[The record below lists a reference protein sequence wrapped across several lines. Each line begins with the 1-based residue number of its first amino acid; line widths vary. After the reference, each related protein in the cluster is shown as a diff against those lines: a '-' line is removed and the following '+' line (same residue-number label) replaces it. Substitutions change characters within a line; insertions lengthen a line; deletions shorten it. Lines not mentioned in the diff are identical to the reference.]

1 MAIRDFLF
9 FLFTGI
15 LWAMIIV
22 IISKILFKISKSG
35 IRARCIFK
43 SVLFASVLLVQPL
56 YFSIILYV
64 ICIILIWKPFRL
76 EIRLIS
82 MIFFAI
88 VLLVVTPDYFLGLI
102 YDSGHWKLTEGEI
115 DFSRYDLFKNNS
127 TIEHIRNS
135 PILHTPRF
143 DAERSLS
150 VLYSVLGYVVYTSE
164 EEYEQIKPEI
174 QLKAAFENL
183 IDNSVD
189 VAFLT
194 SVSDEQIAFAES
206 LDLNLKINVILQEP
220 IVFFVNIDNPVT
232 ELSSDDIKRIYA
244 GEIKN
249 WWRFGGGL
257 THIRAYQPYHH
268 SSKQVWLNGFMGE
281 NRIIEPV
288 RTPHIMP
295 VIWHVSLYTNY
306 RGALGFAY
314 QWNVYDGINRGVIKL
329 LSIDGIEPNHENFA
343 NGTYPFM
350 QNIYAVSITREP
362 ENEDD
367 RFRKEIRNTS
377 SSGSQL
383 RVRFLLEKR

>member
-1 MAIRDFLF
+1 
-9 FLFTGI
+9 
-15 LWAMIIV
+15 
-22 IISKILFKISKSG
+22 
-35 IRARCIFK
+35 
-43 SVLFASVLLVQPL
+43 
-56 YFSIILYV
+56 
-64 ICIILIWKPFRL
+64 
-76 EIRLIS
+76 

-367 RFRKEIRNTS
+367 RFRKENTEYLIEWIS
-377 SSGSQL
+377 TQGQIL
-383 RVRFLLEKR
+383 VREAISTIVRP